1 MPYRELVFTVHAEIA
16 EPLGDALMELGA
28 LSITVEDA
36 AAGGYDE
43 NPLYG
48 EPGLSPEVQAWD
60 RSTVTAL
67 FNPDIDRSDELNF
80 IPDLL
85 ESLSDAGFTLVKPE
99 VRTVAEQDWVRLTQ
113 SQFAPIPIGERIW
126 VVPSWH
132 DRPSDPN
139 AICLAVD
146 PGLAFGTGSHPT
158 THLCLLWL
166 EQHADLQNNSFLDYG
181 CGSGILAIAA
191 KKLGCNPVVGTDIDP
206 QAMVAARSN
215 ADINQVDITFALP
228 DDAVPM
234 LSSEARYD
242 IVMANILANPLQVL
256 APALVQRMR
265 PGGQIVLSGVLS
277 RQADEVIATYRQ
289 WLTLSVWKERD
300 GWVCL
305 SGKLSNTDSPSSD
318 TLKKKFLD
326 LTSDSTASPTGSTY
340 PPTASPQTSILFKLV
355 LLGVLI
361 SVLALFTEHFARDR
375 ILPSLAP
382 RIDNDPSELHLR
394 AFAAVLRIDQVLCE
408 SFGCAEGAIRDF
420 SAWKISLSTLG
431 MQTAQQASQAAI
443 NPSLLEVEIQNR
455 LMMPIAV
462 PHLELTLSDLEE
474 SPLKTIT
481 LSPQEWLPA
490 EWQESHLQFMRIG
503 APAGEI
509 VRTAIPLQLP
519 HKAAGYRLRLF
530 YP

>member
-1 MPYRELVFTVHAEIA
+1 MPYRELIFTVHAEIA

-36 AAGGYDE
+36 SAGGYDE

-60 RSTVTAL
+60 RSSVTAL
-67 FNPDIDRSDELNF
+67 FNPDLDNSDDVDF
-80 IPDLL
+80 IPELL
-85 ESLSDAGFTLVKPE
+85 NSLSDAGFSLRQPE
-99 VRTVAEQDWVRLTQ
+99 EKIVAEQDWVRLTQ
-113 SQFAPIPIGERIW
+113 NQFAPIQIGERIW

-132 DRPSDPN
+132 ENPSDPN

-166 EQHADLQNNSFLDYG
+166 EQQTDLQNRSLLDYG

-215 ADINQVDITFALP
+215 ADINQVEIAFAMP
-228 DDAVPM
+228 DDDVPM
-234 LSSEARYD
+234 LAVDARYD

-277 RQADEVIATYRQ
+277 RQAEEVIATYSQ
-289 WLTLSVWKERD
+289 VLTLSVWKESE

-305 SGKLSNTDSPSSD
+305 SGMLRDPKESALPKVNEVKKNSADLASSPRSSTNKSGVVFAQIYTWALII
-318 TLKKKFLD
+318 TLLC
-326 LTSDSTASPTGSTY
+326 T
-340 PPTASPQTSILFKLV
+340 
-355 LLGVLI
+355 
-361 SVLALFTEHFARDR
+361 LALVTLHFARDR
-375 ILPSLAP
+375 LLPFDAP
-382 RIDNDPSELHLR
+382 RIDYAPSTYHLHAFTALLR
-394 AFAAVLRIDQVLCE
+394 FDRMLCE
-408 SFGCAEGAIRDF
+408 SFGCTDGAIRDF
-420 SAWKISLSTLG
+420 SAWKITLSALG
-431 MQTAQQASQAAI
+431 MQTAQQGSKAPA
-443 NPSLLEVEIQNR
+443 NPSLLEVEMQNR
-455 LMMPIAV
+455 LMLPIAL
-462 PHLELTLSDLEE
+462 PHVELILTDTDESTLQL
-474 SPLKTIT
+474 IVF
-481 LSPQEWLPA
+481 SPQEWLPA
-490 EWQESHLQFMRIG
+490 AWRESHTQFARSG
-503 APAGEI
+503 APGGEVI
-509 VRTAIPLQLP
+509 RALIPLQLP
-519 HKAAGYRLRLF
+519 SNAAGYRVRVF

>member
-1 MPYRELVFTVHAEIA
+1 MPYRELIFTVHAEIA

-67 FNPDIDRSDELNF
+67 LNPDIDHSDEADF
-80 IPDLL
+80 IPELL
-85 ESLSDAGFTLVKPE
+85 QSLSDAGFSLTRPE
-99 VRTVAEQDWVRLTQ
+99 EKIVAEQDWVRLTQ
-113 SQFAPIPIGERIW
+113 SQFAPIQIGERIW

-132 DRPSDPN
+132 ETPADPN

-166 EQHADLQNNSFLDYG
+166 EQQTHLRNTSLLDYG

-215 ADINQVDITFALP
+215 AEINAVDITFALP

-234 LSSEARYD
+234 LGADARYD

-256 APALVQRMR
+256 APALVQRIR

-277 RQADEVIATYRQ
+277 RQADEVIATYSQ
-289 WLTLSVWKERD
+289 WLTLSVWKESD

-305 SGKLSNTDSPSSD
+305 SGRLEDSSKSASLNASEVKKNNPDAASGLSSSAVNQV
-318 TLKKKFLD
+318 
-326 LTSDSTASPTGSTY
+326 LTFGW
-340 PPTASPQTSILFKLV
+340 FGK
-355 LLGVLI
+355 
-361 SVLALFTEHFARDR
+361 LALILILGGALGLFTMHVARDR
-375 ILPSLAP
+375 LLPFAAP
-382 RIDNDPSELHLR
+382 RVDHTPSAFHLETFT
-394 AFAAVLRIDQVLCE
+394 ALLRVDQMLCE
-408 SFGCAEGAIRDF
+408 SFGCTEGAIRDF
-420 SAWKISLSTLG
+420 SAWKIKLSALG
-431 MQTAQQASQAAI
+431 MQTAQQASKEPA
-443 NPSLLEVEIQNR
+443 NPSVLEVEIQNR
-455 LMMPIAV
+455 LMMPIAL
-462 PHLELTLSDLEE
+462 PHLELTLTDTDE
-474 SPLKTIT
+474 SAVQLIVF
-481 LSPQEWLPA
+481 SPEEWLPA
-490 EWQESHLQFMRIG
+490 SWRESHVQFARDG
-503 APAGEI
+503 APGGESI
-509 VRTAIPLQLP
+509 RALIPLQVP
-519 HKAAGYRLRLF
+519 SNAAGYRVRLF

>member
-1 MPYRELVFTVHAEIA
+1 MPYRELIFTVHAEIA

-67 FNPDIDRSDELNF
+67 FNPDVDNSDDAGF
-80 IPDLL
+80 IPELL
-85 ESLSDAGFTLVKPE
+85 QSLSDVGFTLRHPE
-99 VRTVAEQDWVRLTQ
+99 EKMVAEQDWVRLTQ
-113 SQFAPIPIGERIW
+113 SQFAPIQIGERIW

-132 DRPSDPN
+132 ETPTDPN

-166 EQHADLQNNSFLDYG
+166 EQQSHLQNKSLLDYG

-215 ADINQVDITFALP
+215 AEINAVDISFALP

-234 LSSEARYD
+234 LGAEARYD

-256 APALVQRMR
+256 APALVQRIR

-277 RQADEVIATYRQ
+277 RQANEVIATYSQ
-289 WLTLSVWKERD
+289 WLTLSVWKESD

-305 SGKLSNTDSPSSD
+305 SG
-318 TLKKKFLD
+318 TLDGPFQDPLLNEPEIKKGYSD
-326 LTSDSTASPTGSTY
+326 LTSPLTPSASSRGVVFSQFHKWALICTLLC
-340 PPTASPQTSILFKLV
+340 ALV
-355 LLGVLI
+355 IATLHL
-361 SVLALFTEHFARDR
+361 TRDR
-375 ILPSLAP
+375 LLPFAAP
-382 RIDNDPSELHLR
+382 RVDPTPSAFHLETFSALLHFDR
-394 AFAAVLRIDQVLCE
+394 MLCE
-408 SFGCAEGAIRDF
+408 SLSCAEGPIRDF
-420 SAWKISLSTLG
+420 SAWKITLSTLG
-431 MQTAQQASQAAI
+431 MQTAQQDSKAPA

-455 LMMPIAV
+455 LMMPIAL
-462 PHLELTLSDLEE
+462 PHLELTLTDTDE
-474 SPLKTIT
+474 STVQLISFAPE
-481 LSPQEWLPA
+481 EWLPA
-490 EWQESHLQFMRIG
+490 SWRESHTQFALKG
-503 APAGEI
+503 APGGERI
-509 VRTAIPLQLP
+509 RILIPLQLP
-519 HKAAGYRLRLF
+519 GNAAGYRVRLF

>member
-1 MPYRELVFTVHAEIA
+1 MPYRELIFTVHAEIA

-67 FNPDIDRSDELNF
+67 FNPDVDHSDDADF
-80 IPDLL
+80 IPELL
-85 ESLSDAGFTLVKPE
+85 HSLSDAGFTLRQPE
-99 VRTVAEQDWVRLTQ
+99 EKIVAEQDWVRLTQ
-113 SQFAPIPIGERIW
+113 SQFAPIQIGERIW

-132 DRPSDPN
+132 ETPTDPN

-166 EQHADLQNNSFLDYG
+166 EQQSQLQNKSLLDYG

-191 KKLGCNPVVGTDIDP
+191 KKLGCSPVVGTDIDP

-215 ADINQVDITFALP
+215 AEINGVDITFALP

-234 LSSEARYD
+234 LGADARYD

-256 APALVQRMR
+256 APALVQRIR

-277 RQADEVIATYRQ
+277 RQAEEVIATYSQ
-289 WLTLSVWKERD
+289 WLTLSVWKESE

-305 SGKLSNTDSPSSD
+305 TGTLEVKKNSADVARSRSPSASNTAVVFARLS
-318 TLKKKFLD
+318 K
-326 LTSDSTASPTGSTY
+326 
-340 PPTASPQTSILFKLV
+340 
-355 LLGVLI
+355 
-361 SVLALFTEHFARDR
+361 LALIFVLVCVLGLLAMHLTRDR
-375 ILPSLAP
+375 LLPFSAP
-382 RIDNDPSELHLR
+382 RVDHTPSAFHLKT
-394 AFAAVLRIDQVLCE
+394 FAALLRVDQMLCA
-408 SFGCAEGAIRDF
+408 SFGCTEGAIRDF
-420 SAWKISLSTLG
+420 SAWKIESSALG
-431 MQTAQQASQAAI
+431 MQTAQQASKAPA
-443 NPSLLEVEIQNR
+443 NPSMLLVEI
-455 LMMPIAV
+455 
-462 PHLELTLSDLEE
+462 
-474 SPLKTIT
+474 
-481 LSPQEWLPA
+481 
-490 EWQESHLQFMRIG
+490 
-503 APAGEI
+503 
-509 VRTAIPLQLP
+509 
-519 HKAAGYRLRLF
+519 
-530 YP
+530 